1 MNIIRWTKMARARN
15 CSKPVIWIWLISALT
30 FYALFLMVTRNSTEW
45 SISNAEQRSRLYHK
59 MEKDLE
65 EHGAAFLK
73 QGETTQSLTL
83 SDLFTLKDG
92 VVTPVLKAANPP
104 VRANVLYLKPE
115 YSVPIAEAVRAVF
128 SPHFDKA
135 IWLQN
140 SSLYHFSMFHASHH
154 ITAVPA
160 SEAQI
165 EAEANAVRAVS
176 ETICPIKISLDRVV
190 LTSTG
195 VLVGCWQ
202 VDSGT
207 DPVTIRQ
214 KLRNALPHAPAKQLY
229 DAAMLHTSFARLLG
243 HPSSW
248 PEEANRVSEL
258 EFLHELVT
266 RLNNKIHGT
275 KATVS
280 ELWNVEEYDILALA
294 LNGRMKVRKF
304 QLGCSKV

>member
-1 MNIIRWTKMARARN
+1 MARVRN
-15 CSKPVIWIWLISALT
+15 YCSISKPAIWIWLISALT
-30 FYALFLMVTRNSTEW
+30 FYLLFLMANRNSTEW
-45 SISNAEQRSRLYHK
+45 SISNAEQRSRLYEK

-65 EHGAAFLK
+65 DHGAAFLK
-73 QGETTQSLTL
+73 QGETTQSLSL
-83 SDLFTLKDG
+83 SDLFILKDG

-104 VRANVLYLKPE
+104 VRANVLYLNPE
-115 YSVPIAEAVRAVF
+115 YSVPIADAVRSIF
-128 SPHFDKA
+128 SSHFDKA
-135 IWLQN
+135 IWFQN
-140 SSLYHFSMFHASHH
+140 SSLYHFSMFHGSHH

-160 SEAQI
+160 SESEI

-176 ETICPIKISLDRVV
+176 ESICPLKITLDRVV

-202 VDSGT
+202 VDSGS

-229 DAAMLHTSFARLLG
+229 DTVMLHTSFARLLG

-248 PEEANRVSEL
+248 PEEANKVSEL
-258 EFLHELVT
+258 QFLHELVS
-266 RLNNKIHGT
+266 RLNNKIRGT
-275 KATVS
+275 KATVG
-280 ELWNVEEYDILALA
+280 ELWYVEEYDILALA
-294 LNGRMKVRKF
+294 LDGRMKLRKF

>member
-1 MNIIRWTKMARARN
+1 MARVRTY
-15 CSKPVIWIWLISALT
+15 CSYSKPAIWIWFISALT
-30 FYALFLMVTRNSTEW
+30 FYFLFLMITRNSTEW
-45 SISNAEQRSRLYHK
+45 SISNAEQRSKLYEK

-65 EHGAAFLK
+65 DHGAVFLE
-73 QGETTQSLTL
+73 QGETTQSLSL
-83 SDLFTLKDG
+83 SDLFILKDG
-92 VVTPVLKAANPP
+92 VVTPVPKAANPP
-104 VRANVLYLKPE
+104 VRANVLYLNPE
-115 YSVPIAEAVRAVF
+115 HSVPIAEAVRSVF

-135 IWLQN
+135 IWFQN

-160 SEAQI
+160 SESEI

-176 ETICPIKISLDRVV
+176 ESICPLKISLDRVV

-202 VDSGT
+202 VDSGS

-214 KLRNALPHAPAKQLY
+214 KLRNVLPHAPAKQLY
-229 DAAMLHTSFARLLG
+229 DAVMLHTSFARLLG

-248 PEEANRVSEL
+248 PEKANKVSEL
-258 EFLHELVT
+258 QYLHELVN
-266 RLNNKIHGT
+266 RLNDKIRGT

-280 ELWNVEEYDILALA
+280 ELWYVEEYDILALA
-294 LNGRMKVRKF
+294 LDGRMKVRKF

>member
-1 MNIIRWTKMARARN
+1 MARVKN
-15 CSKPVIWIWLISALT
+15 YCYTSKPAIWIWLISALT
-30 FYALFLMVTRNSTEW
+30 FYVLFLMATRNSPEW
-45 SISNAEQRSRLYHK
+45 SISNAEQRSRLYEK

-65 EHGAAFLK
+65 DQGAVFLK
-73 QGETTQSLTL
+73 QGETTQSLSL
-83 SDLFTLKDG
+83 SDLFILKEG

-104 VRANVLYLKPE
+104 VRANVLYLNPE
-115 YSVPIAEAVRAVF
+115 YSVPIAEAVRSIF

-135 IWLQN
+135 IWFQN

-160 SEAQI
+160 SESEI
-165 EAEANAVRAVS
+165 EAEANAVRVVS
-176 ETICPIKISLDRVV
+176 ESICPLKIALDRVV

-202 VDSGT
+202 VDSGS

-214 KLRNALPHAPAKQLY
+214 KLRNALPHAPVKQLY
-229 DAAMLHTSFARLLG
+229 DAVMLHTSFARLLG
-243 HPSSW
+243 HPGSW
-248 PEEANRVSEL
+248 PEEANKVSEL
-258 EFLHELVT
+258 QYLHDLVN
-266 RLNNKIHGT
+266 RLNNKIRGT
-275 KATVS
+275 KATVG
-280 ELWNVEEYDILALA
+280 ELWYVEEYDILALA

>member
-1 MNIIRWTKMARARN
+1 MARVRN
-15 CSKPVIWIWLISALT
+15 YCSISKPAIWIWLISALT
-30 FYALFLMVTRNSTEW
+30 FYLLFLMANRNSTEW
-45 SISNAEQRSRLYHK
+45 SISNAEQRSRLYEK

-65 EHGAAFLK
+65 DHGAAFLK
-73 QGETTQSLTL
+73 QGETTQSLSL
-83 SDLFTLKDG
+83 SDLFILKDG

-104 VRANVLYLKPE
+104 VRANVLYLNPE
-115 YSVPIAEAVRAVF
+115 YSVPIADAVRSIF

-135 IWLQN
+135 IWFQN
-140 SSLYHFSMFHASHH
+140 SSLYHFSMFHGSHH

-160 SEAQI
+160 SESEI

-176 ETICPIKISLDRVV
+176 ESICPLKITLDRVV

-202 VDSGT
+202 VDSGS

-214 KLRNALPHAPAKQLY
+214 KLRNALPHAPVKQLY
-229 DAAMLHTSFARLLG
+229 DAVMLHTSFARLLG

-248 PEEANRVSEL
+248 PEEANKVSEL
-258 EFLHELVT
+258 QFLHELVS
-266 RLNNKIHGT
+266 RLNNKISGT
-275 KATVS
+275 KATVG
-280 ELWNVEEYDILALA
+280 ELWYVEEYDILALA
-294 LNGRMKVRKF
+294 LDGRMKLRKF

>member
-1 MNIIRWTKMARARN
+1 
-15 CSKPVIWIWLISALT
+15 
-30 FYALFLMVTRNSTEW
+30 
-45 SISNAEQRSRLYHK
+45 

-65 EHGAAFLK
+65 DHGAAFLK
-73 QGETTQSLTL
+73 QGETTQSLSL
-83 SDLFTLKDG
+83 SDLFILKDG

-104 VRANVLYLKPE
+104 VRANVLYLNPE
-115 YSVPIAEAVRAVF
+115 YSVPIADAVRSIF

-135 IWLQN
+135 IWFQN
-140 SSLYHFSMFHASHH
+140 SSLYHFSMFHGSHH

-160 SEAQI
+160 SESEI

-176 ETICPIKISLDRVV
+176 ESICPLKITLDRVV

-202 VDSGT
+202 VDSGS

-214 KLRNALPHAPAKQLY
+214 KLRNALPHAPVKQLY
-229 DAAMLHTSFARLLG
+229 DAVMLHTSFARLLG

-248 PEEANRVSEL
+248 PEEANKVSEL
-258 EFLHELVT
+258 QFLHELVS
-266 RLNNKIHGT
+266 RLNNKIRGT
-275 KATVS
+275 KATVG
-280 ELWNVEEYDILALA
+280 ELWYVEEYDILALA
-294 LNGRMKVRKF
+294 LDGRMKLRKF